1 MFPSIAQL
9 FFDFS
14 YAALIL
20 IFLPLTGIAVLHWF
34 SEKEITGGLEI
45 FAYGSA
51 IGTVVY
57 AIFGLIIGNLES
69 HHQAA
74 SISIMLFLNVVSIA
88 YWVKA
93 DVLAWLGRSDV
104 KRISAVWLSWLLLS
118 VFSIAVS
125 HLTITFPDKLFDGP
139 YVIKN
144 HNLHVKIQ
152 TITGHLPADNYLP
165 HLVSE
170 FFLRDISFTDERPLM
185 PGQEVSNRPILMA
198 LIAIPFRAAL
208 DPPVRQEGPL
218 PKFKYLG
225 TSWPDVGSLGED
237 RYFSQFLVVGVV
249 LNAMV
254 LIGAALLFK
263 SMGIRRKYA
272 LLGLLLIVFSPYYIS
287 QVLFTWPKALAAFYL
302 LLAVH
307 AIGYKNWS
315 AVAGILAAL
324 AYLSHPYAIVFAASY
339 GLYLFIQSLR
349 DGFVGRALLHS
360 PAARYTA
367 MFFIMVLPWFIWT
380 RLILKIP
387 SNLVSQNFSKDITL
401 GEMVWIRFH
410 NLYETV
416 FPRIFDIY
424 PFNADQVMQNFL
436 VCVPGIIGIMFT
448 VQAYYACVKYFSE
461 HRFIVLYG
469 ILIPGLLIIG
479 VFSVPAVPALH
490 GLQAIGPLLIALSL
504 KWMQNNARYM
514 ILVLL
519 FAAQLFI
526 NFALLG
532 ARGDTLGLFSSEKVV
547 EGGGYN
553 RYGNVDHPKGD
564 KRISL
569 LSWRAVD
576 IVNAEVEPNID
587 VPIVINGVEKASIW
601 TNPPISLF
609 FHDLALGSS
618 PSFHTALAIHPAV
631 WNEAGSDGA
640 VFRVEVVLDGNK
652 EVLLERMINPY
663 VNSSERSWNQVRV
676 DLKRFENKQVDIILS
691 VEAGK
696 ASNDYADWAIWGSPY
711 VYFNLASQ
719 EAK

>member
-14 YAALIL
+14 YAALIC
-20 IFLPLTGIAVLHWF
+20 IFLPLTGIAALHRF
-34 SEKEITGGLEI
+34 SAREIIGGLEI

-93 DVLAWLGRSDV
+93 DVLAWLREADV
-104 KRISAVWLSWLLLS
+104 KRISAAWLSWLFLS
-118 VFSIAVS
+118 VFCIAVS
-125 HLTITFPDKLFDGP
+125 HLTIKFPDKLFDGP

-185 PGQEVSNRPILMA
+185 PGQEISNRPIMMS

-208 DPPVRQEGPL
+208 DPPARQEGPL
-218 PKFKYLG
+218 PKFRYLG
-225 TSWPDVGSLGED
+225 TSWPDVGSLGD
-237 RYFSQFLVVGVV
+237 DHYFSQFLVVGIV

-254 LIGAALLFK
+254 LIAAALLFK

-272 LLGLLLIVFSPYYIS
+272 LIGLLLIVFSPYYIS

-307 AIGYKNWS
+307 AIGYKGWS

-339 GLYLFIQSLR
+339 GLYLFVQSLR
-349 DGFVGRALLHS
+349 DGYVGRALLHS
-360 PAARYTA
+360 PVALYTA
-367 MFFIMVLPWFIWT
+367 MFFLMVLPWFIWT

-387 SNLVSQNFSKDITL
+387 SDLISQNFSKDISL
-401 GEMVWIRFH
+401 GEMVWVRLH

-416 FPRIFDIY
+416 FPRFFDIY
-424 PFNADQVMQNFL
+424 PFNADQVIQNSL
-436 VCVPGIIGIMFT
+436 VCIPGIIGIMFT
-448 VQAYYACVKYFSE
+448 VQAYFACVKYFSE
-461 HRFIVLYG
+461 HRFIIVYG
-469 ILIPGLLIIG
+469 MLIPSLLIMG
-479 VFSVPAVPALH
+479 VFSVLAVPALH
-490 GLQAIGPLLIALSL
+490 GLQAIGPILIALGL
-504 KWMQNNARYM
+504 KWMQNNARYI
-514 ILVLL
+514 ILILL
-519 FAAQLFI
+519 FAVQLLI
-526 NFALLG
+526 NFSLLA
-532 ARGDTLGLFSSEKVV
+532 ARGDTLGLFVSDQVV
-547 EGGGYN
+547 EEVSAASEN
-553 RYGNVDHPKGD
+553 IDHLGGD
-564 KRISL
+564 KKISL
-569 LSWRAVD
+569 LNWRVVD
-576 IVNAEVEPNID
+576 IVDAAIEPNID
-587 VPIVINGVEKASIW
+587 VPVVINGVEKASIW
-601 TNPPISLF
+601 MNPPA
-609 FHDLALGSS
+609 ALVFRGLKLGYA
-618 PSFHTALAIHPAV
+618 PSFHVFTAIHPAV
-631 WNEAGSDGA
+631 WNEAGADGA

-652 EVLLERMINPY
+652 DVLLERMINPY
-663 VNSSERSWNQVRV
+663 VDSSERSWSQIRV
-676 DLKRFENKQVDIILS
+676 DLKRFENKQIDIILS
-691 VEAGK
+691 IDAGK
-696 ASNDYADWAIWGSPY
+696 AGNDYADWAIWGSPD
-711 VYFNLASQ
+711 VYFNSVSQ
-719 EAK
+719 EVK